1 MPKYI
6 VGDIFVRE
14 RRIEKKQ
21 IVKDCERIG
30 KENKEQKSVGQIE
43 KKKGIKLVLDR
54 KREREK

>member
-1 MPKYI
+1 MSPPKFFFRWSLPKYI

-30 KENKEQKSVGQIE
+30 KENKEQKKCE
-43 KKKGIKLVLDR
+43 TDR
-54 KREREK
+54 KEERN